1 MYDMPLCRQ
10 TCAQASRHPMSS
22 VEHSGPADQRPPTGR
37 GVIAVLRT
45 DSPRAALAL
54 GRGFAG
60 TSLAGIE
67 ITMTIPDGV
76 GVIAALVAE
85 GVARVGAGTVRTL
98 AQVDACADAG
108 ASFIVSP
115 HFDPALVERCVQR
128 GVPVC
133 PGVMTP
139 SEIVR
144 AMDLGAA
151 AVKLFPVS
159 AIGGDATVKMLLEPL
174 PDARIVVSGEVTLPE
189 APAYFAAGAWGVC
202 VGRALWPPETD
213 FGKPSAVRD
222 YAQRALDASGCTAAI
237 SAA

>member
-1 MYDMPLCRQ
+1 MPSTGLESQQDAGR
-10 TCAQASRHPMSS
+10 R
-22 VEHSGPADQRPPTGR
+22 RPPTGR

-45 DSPRAALAL
+45 DNPQAALAL
-54 GRGFAG
+54 GRGLAE

-67 ITMTIPDGV
+67 ITMTVPDAV
-76 GVIAALVAE
+76 KVIATLVTE
-85 GVARVGAGTVRTL
+85 GVPRVGAGTVRTL
-98 AQVDACADAG
+98 AQVDACAEAG
-108 ASFIVSP
+108 GSFIVSP
-115 HFDPALVERCVQR
+115 HLDAALVERCVQL
-128 GVPVC
+128 GVPAC

-159 AIGGDATVKMLLEPL
+159 AIGGHATVRALLEPL

-213 FGKPSAVRD
+213 FDEPSVIRD

-237 SAA
+237 GAMKQANQA

>member
-1 MYDMPLCRQ
+1 MPF
-10 TCAQASRHPMSS
+10 T
-22 VEHSGPADQRPPTGR
+22 GPESQLAPGRPRPPTGR

-45 DSPRAALAL
+45 DNPHMALAL
-54 GRGFAG
+54 GRGFAR

-67 ITMTIPDGV
+67 ITMTVPDAV
-76 GVIAALVAE
+76 KVIATLVAE
-85 GVARVGAGTVRTL
+85 GVPRVGAGTVRTL
-98 AQVDACADAG
+98 ADVDACAGAG

-115 HFDPALVERCVQR
+115 HLDPALVERCVQL
-128 GVPVC
+128 GVPAC

-139 SEIVR
+139 SEMVR

-159 AIGGDATVKMLLEPL
+159 AIGGHPTVRMLLEPL
-174 PDARIVVSGEVTLPE
+174 PDARIVVSGEVSLPE

-213 FGKPSAVRD
+213 FDEPSAVRD

-237 SAA
+237 GALEQAHRA